1 MAGVKPG
8 RIANAKSVNLNLQLV
23 YGTLDANSQAVGL
36 PWVIITGIETTH
48 EIKILSTPKADVEKF
63 IRKYPLF
70 APGVIPRGY
79 YKSNKDY
86 DIETITVW
94 NYMICQRN

>member
-1 MAGVKPG
+1 
-8 RIANAKSVNLNLQLV
+8 
-23 YGTLDANSQAVGL
+23 
-36 PWVIITGIETTH
+36 VILTGIETTH
-48 EIKILSTPKADVEKF
+48 EINILSIPKEDVEKF
-63 IRKYPLF
+63 IQKYPLF

-94 NYMICQRN
+94 NYMICHKDASEDFIYM